1 MKVLR
6 GSRTLSGGLPH
17 PLNETVTPSR
27 RRGGTLEVTNAE
39 FINTIFTHLPEGAFA
54 AVCSKEGDPDIN
66 GWFARRGDLEAEKLS
81 PTANNY
87 VNCSSFFL
95 AGGEQFKA
103 RKEQSAEVCF
113 FMLDDL
119 GTKVPVSR
127 LGSFQL
133 SWLIETSPGNH
144 QGGIILDQPLTVGT
158 DAESILKAIIKADL
172 CDPGAGGAQSRWARL
187 PVGINGKAKY
197 INEAGDP
204 FRCRL
209 IEWQPGRRYT
219 PEEIVGKLG
228 LELEAYSRASKS
240 SLNATG
246 LNSTDKI
253 PEGRRNS
260 TLVSLA
266 GTMRRRG
273 MSASEILP
281 GLRAVNDA
289 RCVPPLED
297 DEVSQIAKSIGR
309 YPPSEDHQAI
319 VEGERRR
326 AQREENVKIGR
337 GSDVIPTTVIHTI
350 ESLLDRYVF
359 IRDGSQVA
367 DVTCPQSLL
376 KLADFRNATAGSKH
390 KITKPDGETY
400 TKPASQAWL
409 EHAERL
415 EADTLTFRAGADLM
429 TTCPNGQNALNLWR
443 PGPQLI
449 APENWEALASH
460 FVYHVLW
467 LWGDDGEAFLD
478 WLAHIEQYPGV
489 LPHYGWIHTSPVHGM
504 GRNWISSV
512 LARVWRGHVAASLDL
527 VGMLEGRFNDRLSRC
542 LLAIIDEIN
551 EGGTQKYRHADTLRQ
566 LVTAEFR
573 EINPKYGRRHI
584 EYNATRWLI
593 FSNQTGALPL
603 DEHDR
608 RFWVVSHNGPVKP
621 EGYYTQLYGMLSNPD
636 FIASVVEFLRRRD
649 ISHFNPG
656 KRPPMTDAK
665 AELVSFSRTLDDE
678 VCTDLVAHWPVD
690 VITAAELNA
699 RLPGHEGVSR
709 SAARYAM
716 NRAGIRKLRK
726 VRTST
731 CSIDMAYALRRY
743 EQWVGL
749 EARELKS
756 EIGRF
761 SASEKL
767 SALSGGLDP

>member
-1 MKVLR
+1 M
-6 GSRTLSGGLPH
+6 
-17 PLNETVTPSR
+17 
-27 RRGGTLEVTNAE
+27 A
-39 FINTIFTHLPEGAFA
+39 
-54 AVCSKEGDPDIN
+54 
-66 GWFARRGDLEAEKLS
+66 
-81 PTANNY
+81 
-87 VNCSSFFL
+87 SSFNPE
-95 AGGEQFKA
+95 AAPPSTSG
-103 RKEQSAEVCF
+103 
-113 FMLDDL
+113 
-119 GTKVPVSR
+119 PV
-127 LGSFQL
+127 Q
-133 SWLIETSPGNH
+133 
-144 QGGIILDQPLTVGT
+144 
-158 DAESILKAIIKADL
+158 
-172 CDPGAGGAQSRWARL
+172 
-187 PVGINGKAKY
+187 
-197 INEAGDP
+197 
-204 FRCRL
+204 
-209 IEWQPGRRYT
+209 
-219 PEEIVGKLG
+219 G
-228 LELEAYSRASKS
+228 LELSKASHSLLAAALKYADSGLLIFPCNDKKRPLVNGGFYAATTDKAQIRAWWDEWPTALIGMPTGDATKTCVLDIDVKSGVDGYASILDWETLSPVIVQTRSGGAHIYFSNDPDVRNSAGKVAPGVDVRATGGYVIIPPSPGYEFLNGSLIGAAKLPSWPERFRASGPVMQRADASTASGRPLVPNS
-240 SLNATG
+240 SG
-246 LNSTDKI
+246 MI
-253 PEGRRNS
+253 PEGQRNS
-260 TLVSLA
+260 SLVSLA

-281 GLRAVNDA
+281 GLQAVNAA

-309 YPPSEDHQAI
+309 YPPSEDLQAI

-326 AQREENVKIGR
+326 AQRGENVKIGS

-350 ESLLDRYVF
+350 ESLLGRNVF

-415 EADTLTFRAGADLM
+415 EADTLTFRAGAGLM
-429 TTCPNGQNALNLWR
+429 TTCPNGQRALNFWR
-443 PGPQLI
+443 PRLTSDVPN
-449 APENWEALASH
+449 NWLALASH
-460 FVYHVLW
+460 FVDHVSW
-467 LWGDDGEAFLD
+467 LWGVASDEFLD
-478 WLAHIEQYPGV
+478 WLAHIEQYPGA

-512 LARVWRGHVAASLDL
+512 LARVFCGHVAASLDL
-527 VGMLEGRFNDRLSRC
+527 VGMLEGQFNDRLSRC
-542 LLAIIDEIN
+542 LLAIVDEIN
-551 EGGTQKYRHADTLRQ
+551 EGGSNKYRHADTLRQ

-573 EINPKYGRRHI
+573 EINPKYGRRRV

-608 RFWVVSHNGPVKP
+608 RFWVVSHNGPVKA
-621 EGYYTQLYGMLSNPD
+621 EGYYTRLYGMLSDPD

-649 ISHFNPG
+649 ISSFNPG

-665 AELVSFSRTLDDE
+665 AELVSFARTEDDE

-690 VITAAELNA
+690 VITAAEMNA

-761 SASEKL
+761 STSEKL
-767 SALSGGLDP
+767 TALSGDVDA